1 MLQIKELDMTDGFF
15 WGGINSKR
23 FCKYFLRNFWLVI
36 AIMITTYLGLSLV
49 DNLTYT
55 PSYTST
61 AIAAVYPRSSSYRY
75 HTIETVWDLSSKTAD
90 ISSVFNSDMFQ
101 SALHNQDLSL
111 QDCAVDSSHI
121 DSTDLLVIHATSS
134 NPETA
139 FKGIRAALDYYS
151 RFSGDMTGSPEIRII
166 LGPEAPELVTGSSK
180 IQKYRSFLCIFSGL
194 MMSGLLLLIYT
205 SRKTYK
211 TERQI
216 RRHYEDVRFFSLP
229 FIESGSEYKKGIF
242 SKQNCQE
249 PMKKLALE
257 IKQVLHKCSK
267 HSLLVASNSDK
278 AGGAAIISAL
288 ARELA
293 KQDEHVILIGTESP
307 QHGGASGTGSLDGT
321 GKNTLPDILQRKCTV
336 KDAMLYSEELNAY
349 YIPCSADGLDE
360 NMSYS
365 IDDARRVLLDC
376 QEYADIVLVNGAA
389 WHPARGAQIWQAA
402 ADAAIALYRQDDAD
416 FFEADKMLSDLQN
429 GNTYFA
435 GCILFGF

>member
-1 MLQIKELDMTDGFF
+1 
-15 WGGINSKR
+15 
-23 FCKYFLRNFWLVI
+23 
-36 AIMITTYLGLSLV
+36 
-49 DNLTYT
+49 
-55 PSYTST
+55 
-61 AIAAVYPRSSSYRY
+61 
-75 HTIETVWDLSSKTAD
+75 
-90 ISSVFNSDMFQ
+90 
-101 SALHNQDLSL
+101 
-111 QDCAVDSSHI
+111 
-121 DSTDLLVIHATSS
+121 
-134 NPETA
+134 
-139 FKGIRAALDYYS
+139 
-151 RFSGDMTGSPEIRII
+151 
-166 LGPEAPELVTGSSK
+166 
-180 IQKYRSFLCIFSGL
+180 
-194 MMSGLLLLIYT
+194 
-205 SRKTYK
+205 
-211 TERQI
+211 
-216 RRHYEDVRFFSLP
+216 
-229 FIESGSEYKKGIF
+229 
-242 SKQNCQE
+242 
-249 PMKKLALE
+249 MKKLALE

-307 QHGGASGTGSLDGT
+307 QHGDASGTGSSDDT
-321 GKNTLPDILQRKCTV
+321 EENTLPDILQQKCTV

-376 QEYADIVLVNGAA
+376 LEYADIVLVNGAA

-416 FFEADKMLSDLQN
+416 FFEADKMLSDLQK